1 MFCTT
6 CGKKLSDNAMFCG
19 YCGTSVNMKRRE
31 DMSVEQPQ
39 VPQPESQPEP
49 QPLQPQDSQPLMPPV
64 QMQVPPPIT
73 LPTPPQ
79 VSQPEPQPTQ
89 SQTFQPELQSPQ
101 SQAFQPT
108 PQPTQSQ
115 AFQPTPQ
122 PTQPQASQ
130 PIPQPMQPQAPQPVQ
145 YMARPAG
152 APVPGVTEAPKKK
165 KGWIVAVVLVAVVVV
180 IGLSYLAYLAMV
192 AYLRDAMDAAY
203 REQYH
208 EWHSYDSDTEWPW
221 NVPGFSQDEP
231 ENSDET
237 HNSEE
242 LFPSE
247 DDNNQDGNTGEEDNE
262 PDQPDWNEGNGSNGN
277 YNRGDDVYA
286 YDGAGIG
293 YVGDIMHTYWFDFT
307 VNDIMF
313 CQTFQGYTAREGYQL
328 IVLDMTIKNTFEEE
342 VPMFDTDFWVEWGED
357 DYDFDYSNP
366 VSDLYDI
373 STDFLPERYYLTTD
387 DIVTGLLMYEVPV
400 GYSEYMLIF
409 EEYYEDGDVGDWF
422 GVYLYS
428 DAGPNIHTL

>member
-6 CGKKLSDNAMFCG
+6 CGKKLSDSAMFCG

-39 VPQPESQPEP
+39 VPQPESQPV
-49 QPLQPQDSQPLMPPV
+49 QPQIS
-64 QMQVPPPIT
+64 
-73 LPTPPQ
+73 
-79 VSQPEPQPTQ
+79 SQPEQQPTQ
-89 SQTFQPELQSPQ
+89 SQTFQPEQQS
-101 SQAFQPT
+101 
-108 PQPTQSQ
+108 
-115 AFQPTPQ
+115 
-122 PTQPQASQ
+122 TQPQASQ
-130 PIPQPMQPQAPQPVQ
+130 PIPQPTQPQPSQTIPQPAQPQAPQPAQ
-145 YMARPAG
+145 YVAS
-152 APVPGVTEAPKKK
+152 PVGTPVAGVTEAPKKK
-165 KGWIVAVVLVAVVVV
+165 RGWIVAIILVAVVAVV
-180 IGLSYLAYLAMV
+180 GLTYLAYRAMV
-192 AYLRDAMDAAY
+192 VYLRNAMDAAY
-203 REQYH
+203 REQNH
-208 EWHSYDSDTEWPW
+208 EWHSYDYDTEWPW
-221 NVPGFSQDEP
+221 SVPGFSQDEP

-237 HNSEE
+237 PNSEE
-242 LFPSE
+242 LFPSDE
-247 DDNNQDGNTGEEDNE
+247 DNYQDGNTGEENNTQ
-262 PDQPDWNEGNGSNGN
+262 PDQPDWNDGNDN

-307 VNDIMF
+307 VNNIMF
-313 CQTFQGYTAREGYQL
+313 CQNFQGYTAREGYQL
-328 IVLDMTIKNTFEEE
+328 IVLDMTIENTFDEE

-357 DYDFDYSNP
+357 DYDFDYSYP

-409 EEYYEDGDVGDWF
+409 EEYFEDGDVGDWF

>member
-6 CGKKLSDNAMFCG
+6 CGKKLSDSAMFCG

-39 VPQPESQPEP
+39 VPQPESQPV
-49 QPLQPQDSQPLMPPV
+49 QPQIS
-64 QMQVPPPIT
+64 
-73 LPTPPQ
+73 
-79 VSQPEPQPTQ
+79 SQPEQQPTQ
-89 SQTFQPELQSPQ
+89 SQTFQPERQSTQPQ
-101 SQAFQPT
+101 ASQPI

-122 PTQPQASQ
+122 PTQPQPSQ
-130 PIPQPMQPQAPQPVQ
+130 TIPQPAQPQAPQPAQ
-145 YMARPAG
+145 YVAS
-152 APVPGVTEAPKKK
+152 PVGTPVAGVTEAPKKK
-165 KGWIVAVVLVAVVVV
+165 RGWIVAIILVAVVAVV
-180 IGLSYLAYLAMV
+180 GLTYLAYRAMV
-192 AYLRDAMDAAY
+192 VYLRNAMDAAY
-203 REQYH
+203 REQNH
-208 EWHSYDSDTEWPW
+208 EWHSYDYDTEWPW
-221 NVPGFSQDEP
+221 SVPGFSQDEP

-237 HNSEE
+237 PNSEE
-242 LFPSE
+242 LFPSDE
-247 DDNNQDGNTGEEDNE
+247 DNYQDGNTGEENNTQ
-262 PDQPDWNEGNGSNGN
+262 PDQPDWNDGNDN

-293 YVGDIMHTYWFDFT
+293 YVGDIMHAYWFDFT

-328 IVLDMTIKNTFEEE
+328 IVLDMTIENTFDEE

-357 DYDFDYSNP
+357 DYDFDYSYP

-409 EEYYEDGDVGDWF
+409 EEYFEDGDVGDWF

>member
-6 CGKKLSDNAMFCG
+6 CGKKLSDSAMFCG

-39 VPQPESQPEP
+39 VPQPESQPV
-49 QPLQPQDSQPLMPPV
+49 QPQIS
-64 QMQVPPPIT
+64 
-73 LPTPPQ
+73 
-79 VSQPEPQPTQ
+79 SQPEQQPTQ
-89 SQTFQPELQSPQ
+89 SQTFQPEQQSTQPQ
-101 SQAFQPT
+101 ASQPI

-122 PTQPQASQ
+122 PTQPQLSQ
-130 PIPQPMQPQAPQPVQ
+130 TIPQPAQPQAPQPAQ
-145 YMARPAG
+145 YVASPAG
-152 APVPGVTEAPKKK
+152 TPVAGVTEAPKKK
-165 KGWIVAVVLVAVVVV
+165 RGWIVAIILVAVVAVV
-180 IGLSYLAYLAMV
+180 GLTYLAYRAMV
-192 AYLRDAMDAAY
+192 VYLRNAMDAAY
-203 REQYH
+203 REQNH
-208 EWHSYDSDTEWPW
+208 EWHSYDYDTEWPW
-221 NVPGFSQDEP
+221 SVPGFSQDEP

-237 HNSEE
+237 PNSEE
-242 LFPSE
+242 LFPSDE
-247 DDNNQDGNTGEEDNE
+247 DNYQDGNTGEENNTQ
-262 PDQPDWNEGNGSNGN
+262 PDQPDWNDGNDN

-293 YVGDIMHTYWFDFT
+293 YVGDIMHAYWFDFT

-328 IVLDMTIKNTFEEE
+328 IVLDMTIENTFDEE

-357 DYDFDYSNP
+357 DYDFDYSYP

-409 EEYYEDGDVGDWF
+409 EEYFEDGDVGDWF

>member
-6 CGKKLSDNAMFCG
+6 CGKKLSDSAMFCG

-39 VPQPESQPEP
+39 VPQPESQPV
-49 QPLQPQDSQPLMPPV
+49 QPQIS
-64 QMQVPPPIT
+64 
-73 LPTPPQ
+73 
-79 VSQPEPQPTQ
+79 SQPEQQPVQ
-89 SQTFQPELQSPQ
+89 SQTFQPEQQSTQPQ
-101 SQAFQPT
+101 ASQPI

-122 PTQPQASQ
+122 PTQPQPSQ
-130 PIPQPMQPQAPQPVQ
+130 TIPQPAQPQAPQPAQ
-145 YMARPAG
+145 YVASPAG
-152 APVPGVTEAPKKK
+152 TPVAGVTEAPKKK
-165 KGWIVAVVLVAVVVV
+165 RGWIVAIILVAVVAVV
-180 IGLSYLAYLAMV
+180 GLTYLAYRAMV
-192 AYLRDAMDAAY
+192 VYLRNAMDAAY
-203 REQYH
+203 REQNH
-208 EWHSYDSDTEWPW
+208 EWHSYDYDTEWPW
-221 NVPGFSQDEP
+221 SVPGFSQDEP

-237 HNSEE
+237 PNSEE
-242 LFPSE
+242 LFPSDE
-247 DDNNQDGNTGEEDNE
+247 DNYQDGNTGEENNTQ
-262 PDQPDWNEGNGSNGN
+262 PDQPDWNDGNDN

-313 CQTFQGYTAREGYQL
+313 CQNFQGYTAREGYQL
-328 IVLDMTIKNTFEEE
+328 IVLDMTIENTFDEE

-357 DYDFDYSNP
+357 DYSYP

-373 STDFLPERYYLTTD
+373 STDFLPECYYLTTD

-409 EEYYEDGDVGDWF
+409 EEYFEDGDVGDWF

>member
-6 CGKKLSDNAMFCG
+6 CGKKLSDSAMFCG

-39 VPQPESQPEP
+39 VPQPESQPV
-49 QPLQPQDSQPLMPPV
+49 QLQIS
-64 QMQVPPPIT
+64 
-73 LPTPPQ
+73 
-79 VSQPEPQPTQ
+79 SQPEQQPTQ
-89 SQTFQPELQSPQ
+89 SQTFQPEQQSTQPQ
-101 SQAFQPT
+101 ASQPI

-122 PTQPQASQ
+122 PA
-130 PIPQPMQPQAPQPVQ
+130 QPQAPQPAQ
-145 YMARPAG
+145 YVASPAG
-152 APVPGVTEAPKKK
+152 TPVAGVTEAPKKK
-165 KGWIVAVVLVAVVVV
+165 RGWIVAIILVAVVAVV
-180 IGLSYLAYLAMV
+180 GLTYLAYRAMV
-192 AYLRDAMDAAY
+192 VYLRNAMDAAY
-203 REQYH
+203 REQNH
-208 EWHSYDSDTEWPW
+208 EWHSYDYDTEWPW
-221 NVPGFSQDEP
+221 SVPGFSQDEP

-237 HNSEE
+237 PNSEE
-242 LFPSE
+242 LFPSDE
-247 DDNNQDGNTGEEDNE
+247 DNYQDGNTGEENNTQ
-262 PDQPDWNEGNGSNGN
+262 PDQPDWNDGNDN

-293 YVGDIMHTYWFDFT
+293 YVGDIMHAYWFDFT

-313 CQTFQGYTAREGYQL
+313 CQTFQDYTAREGYQL
-328 IVLDMTIKNTFEEE
+328 IVLDMTIENTFDEE

-357 DYDFDYSNP
+357 DYSYP

-409 EEYYEDGDVGDWF
+409 EEYFEDGDVGDWF